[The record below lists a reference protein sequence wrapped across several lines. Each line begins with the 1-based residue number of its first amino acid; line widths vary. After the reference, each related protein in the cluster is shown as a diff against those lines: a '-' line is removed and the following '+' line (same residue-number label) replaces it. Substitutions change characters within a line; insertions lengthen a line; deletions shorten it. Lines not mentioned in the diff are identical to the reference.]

1 MNRVLGMKVLQE
13 LRGVDSPPFGTRV
26 EIWCWRRRVAT
37 TNRFIWRLDACI
49 SSCHRIVTGQ
59 ASEIP
64 HGVRRWGA
72 CHSGQHQP
80 LIAQLTKTCRSWG
93 LSLFHL
99 CQQRM
104 DAWMVMKHRY
114 PKQVG
119 LHQVEKVEKVER
131 RRNRIYLWNWSGLEC
146 IVWRGVINRRSDRR
160 QTRQALA
167 MRPSATVL
175 RSCGNSVGYM
185 GWRGMDLQVQEDPH
199 GCNAQPHSRPHSSP
213 NHILSRLSRLSSSR
227 RIRIL
232 RTLLGHCRIQAER
245 TPDRFQGQ
253 DPKGLTP
260 GHEMSTCHPL
270 NSYLPTTW
278 HRIPRIHRGVRARIQ
293 QECSRRHLSTSQLW
307 ATYDLRS
314 DQMLSPCKVLNGYSS
329 WCLSCKSCT
338 QAERNMEVMNF
349 HVPAGSPEAFDFCR
363 CDQRIR
369 RDISLKF
376 ESWTG

>member
-119 LHQVEKVEKVER
+119 LHQVEKVEKVEKVEEEKSD
-131 RRNRIYLWNWSGLEC
+131 LPLELK
-146 IVWRGVINRRSDRR
+146 WPGVHRVAWGDKPEVGS
-160 QTRQALA
+160 QA
-167 MRPSATVL
+167 
-175 RSCGNSVGYM
+175 NS
-185 GWRGMDLQVQEDPH
+185 
-199 GCNAQPHSRPHSSP
+199 SSP
-213 NHILSRLSRLSSSR
+213 RYAPFRYGAAIVRQQRGIHGMAGNGPPSSRGSSRLQRSASQQASQQSQSHSQQTQQTQQQSQNSHPSHPSRSLSHPSGKNSR
-227 RIRIL
+227 SIS
-232 RTLLGHCRIQAER
+232 GS
-245 TPDRFQGQ
+245 G
-253 DPKGLTP
+253 PKGSDSRSRDVDVPPIELIPPYYMTQNTKNTQR
-260 GHEMSTCHPL
+260 GESK
-270 NSYLPTTW
+270 NS
-278 HRIPRIHRGVRARIQ
+278 ARMQ
-293 QECSRRHLSTSQLW
+293 QKAFEHIAALSNVW
-307 ATYDLRS
+307 
-314 DQMLSPCKVLNGYSS
+314 
-329 WCLSCKSCT
+329 
-338 QAERNMEVMNF
+338 
-349 HVPAGSPEAFDFCR
+349 
-363 CDQRIR
+363 
-369 RDISLKF
+369 LKKWPDVVAVQSF
-376 ESWTG
+376 KRL